1 MVGASYAVQS
11 VDTRIEAELMQ
22 FKLWRGLTSG
32 QKLRLIQR
40 AYRKGC
46 QFILMGMR
54 HQFPDLAGVELK
66 RLYVA
71 RRWGNLGLNEENL
84 LDFRGELMLEDPI
97 WLIRQLAKVFE
108 DLGILYY
115 VGGSVASSLQ
125 GEVRFTEDLDVAINI
140 QPEQGG
146 LLVEALGQDF
156 YISEVAVNEAIEGL
170 TNSFNVIHLQTVE
183 KADIFISGRDKF
195 EVSKMARRRFYGFE
209 EGEGGFYV
217 SSPEDTVLQKLFWLR
232 LAGGQS
238 QKQWRDV
245 LGVLKLQAD
254 GLDLGYLALWA
265 ERLGVREDLRQAML
279 ESGLSGD
286 F

>member
-1 MVGASYAVQS
+1 MVAIGYQVQAS
-11 VDTRIEAELMQ
+11 DTHMDVELMQ

-40 AYRKGC
+40 AHRKGC

-71 RRWGNLGLNEENL
+71 RRWGDVRLNDGNL
-84 LDFRGELMLEDPI
+84 LDFREELMLEDPI

-108 DLGILYY
+108 DLGIPYY

-140 QPEQGG
+140 QPEQVG
-146 LLVEALGQDF
+146 LLIEALGQDF
-156 YISEVAVNEAIEGL
+156 YISEVAVNEAIQGL

-183 KADIFISGRDKF
+183 KADIFISGRDEF
-195 EVSKMARRRFYGFE
+195 EVSKMARRRFYEFE

-245 LGVLKLQAD
+245 LGILKLQGD
-254 GLDLGYLALWA
+254 RLDLGYLGLWA
-265 ERLGVREDLRQAML
+265 ERLGVREDLRQAMI

-286 F
+286 